1 MSSAAFDPLRVF
13 KVLTAHRVR
22 FIVIGGFAGRLW
34 GSPLVTNDLDI
45 CYARDSAN
53 LDALAAA
60 LRALRASL
68 GGVTEEVRFKLD
80 ARSLRSGDHFT
91 FVTDA
96 GNLECL
102 GFPAGSGGFEQLT
115 RASREMDLGEAKVWV
130 ASIEDLIRMKR
141 AAGRPKD
148 LIEVEVLG
156 ALRDEIEGSH
166 EDG

>member
-1 MSSAAFDPLRVF
+1 MSSAAFDPLCAF

-22 FIVIGGFAGRLW
+22 FVVIGGFAGRLW

-68 GGVTEEVRFKLD
+68 RGVTEEVPFKLD
-80 ARSLRSGDHFT
+80 ARSFRSGDHFT

-96 GNLECL
+96 GNLDCL
-102 GFPAGSGGFEQLT
+102 GFPDGSGGFDQLT
-115 RASREMDLGEAKVWV
+115 RAARQMDLGEVKVWV
-130 ASIEDLIRMKR
+130 AAIEDLMCMKR

-156 ALRDEIEGSH
+156 ALRDEIEGSRCP
-166 EDG
+166 